1 MTCST
6 TRARACARREP
17 LSQEWVD
24 RLRTRFSPRRVAY
37 IAHTLT
43 AAELAVVADLADA
56 LILARLK
63 QMDGVQLRRFERLG
77 PATPEDR
84 RLYSQMQLRW
94 LRDEEYLLG
103 CRLGRK
109 PEHRDLFVDFMTNH
123 NGLRFRAYFAM
134 KFPKRV
140 VPTPSKKAK

>member
-1 MTCST
+1 MGCT
-6 TRARACARREP
+6 TVEQATVRREP
-17 LSQEWVD
+17 LPQAWVD
-24 RLRTRFSPRRVAY
+24 RLRERFTPRRVAY
-37 IAHTLT
+37 IAQALT
-43 AAELAVVADLADA
+43 PAELAVVADLADA
-56 LILARLK
+56 LIIARIARK
-63 QMDGVQLRRFERLG
+63 TDAQLRRFERLG
-77 PATPEDR
+77 PSTAEDR
-84 RLYSQMQLRW
+84 RMYSAMQLRW

-140 VPTPSKKAK
+140 VEMPRRKSK